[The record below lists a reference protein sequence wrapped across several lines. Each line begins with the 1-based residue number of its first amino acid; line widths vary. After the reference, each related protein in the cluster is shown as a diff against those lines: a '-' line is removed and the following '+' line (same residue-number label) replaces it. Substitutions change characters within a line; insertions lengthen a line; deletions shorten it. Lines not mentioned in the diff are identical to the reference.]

1 MRYPSHITLVE
12 VGPRDGLQNEATP
25 VPTDVKLQLIQRLAA
40 AGLTHIEAGSFVSP
54 KRVPQMADS
63 ADIVRALQP
72 AASPLHY
79 PVLTPNLQG
88 FDAALA
94 AGAREVAVFA
104 AASESFSQR
113 NIQCSIADSLA
124 RFAPVLAAA
133 RQHGVAVRGYVSC
146 VLGCPYEGDIAPQ
159 AVADVSL
166 RLLEMGCTEI
176 SLGDTIGVGTPAG
189 VRRLL
194 DALLPQIPA
203 SQLAG
208 HFHDTYGMAIANIVA
223 AMECGLATFD
233 SSVAGLGGC
242 PYAKGATGNVATED
256 VVYMLHGMDIDT
268 GIDLDRLIDAG
279 AYISGFLDRK
289 PNSRVA
295 NALLTKRAG

>member
-1 MRYPSHITLVE
+1 MRYPSHVTLVE

-104 AASESFSQR
+104 AASERFSQR

-233 SSVAGLGGC
+233 SSVAGLGVH
-242 PYAKGATGNVATED
+242 KGMC
-256 VVYMLHGMDIDT
+256 MLK
-268 GIDLDRLIDAG
+268 
-279 AYISGFLDRK
+279 S
-289 PNSRVA
+289 P
-295 NALLTKRAG
+295 

>member
-104 AASESFSQR
+104 AASERFSQR

-223 AMECGLATFD
+223 AMECGLG
-233 SSVAGLGGC
+233 VH
-242 PYAKGATGNVATED
+242 KGVC
-256 VVYMLHGMDIDT
+256 MLK
-268 GIDLDRLIDAG
+268 
-279 AYISGFLDRK
+279 S
-289 PNSRVA
+289 P
-295 NALLTKRAG
+295 